1 MDVSLIGSGA
11 WGTAC
16 AIHLSRKG
24 LRSLL
29 WVFEPDL
36 CDIIKSKGEN
46 SYYLPG
52 FRIPGIIHCTP
63 SLEDAVQA
71 SGTIIVATPSF
82 ALRSTLL
89 QAAPFIHNKK
99 LLILTKGLE
108 TETLL
113 RMSEVATEILG
124 EEAAIAVL
132 SGPSFAKEVA
142 DGAFTAAVIAA
153 HQKEVSGL
161 FQEMIHNERFRI
173 YTSEDVLGV
182 ELGGALKNVMAIGA
196 GIMEGLRLGSNA
208 QAAYITRAL
217 AEIRRL
223 GKTLGARDGT
233 FMGLSGIGDLV
244 LTCNGPLS
252 RNRQFG
258 IELAQGRKATD
269 ILSTQKTVVEGYY
282 TIDAAYRLSRA
293 HNVEMPITAELF
305 HIVYEGKNIKASLE
319 DITGREFKEEEV

>member
-24 LRSLL
+24 LHSLL
-29 WVFEPDL
+29 WVFEPEL
-36 CDIIKSKGEN
+36 CDILKSTGEN

-52 FRIPGIIHCTP
+52 FKIPETIQCTAT
-63 SLEDAVQA
+63 LEEAAQA
-71 SGTIIVATPSF
+71 STTIIVSTPSF
-82 ALRSTLL
+82 ALRSILL
-89 QAAPFIHNKK
+89 QAAPFIRGKK

-113 RMSEVATEILG
+113 RMSQVATQILG
-124 EEAAIAVL
+124 KEAAIAVL

-142 DGAFTAAVIAA
+142 DGAFTAAVIASR
-153 HQKEVSGL
+153 QKEVSGL
-161 FQEMIHNERFRI
+161 FQEMIHDERFRI

-196 GIMEGLRLGSNA
+196 GIMEGLHLGSNA
-208 QAAYITRAL
+208 QAAYVTRAL

-223 GKTLGARDGT
+223 GKTLGARDAT
-233 FMGLSGIGDLV
+233 FMGLSGIGDLM

-258 IELAQGRKATD
+258 IELAQGKTAAD
-269 ILSTQKTVVEGYY
+269 ILRSRKTVVEGYY
-282 TIDAAYRLSRA
+282 TIDAAYRLSKA
-293 HNVEMPITAELF
+293 HDVEMPITAELF
-305 HIVYEGKNIKASLE
+305 RIVYEGKNIRASLE
-319 DITGREFKEEEV
+319 DITGREFKVEEV